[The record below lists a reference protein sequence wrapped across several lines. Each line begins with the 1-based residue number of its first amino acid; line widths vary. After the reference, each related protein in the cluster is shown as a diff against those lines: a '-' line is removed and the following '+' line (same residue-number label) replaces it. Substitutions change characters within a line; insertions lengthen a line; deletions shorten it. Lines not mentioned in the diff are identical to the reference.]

1 MKKVITLRIF
11 SFFILVLSA
20 CTYSFS
26 GYFPSHLKK
35 VSVHVFQNKTMMY
48 GLEGTVTEYFIEKIR
63 EDGRFRIVPDNQ
75 AGMIISG
82 SVVGYKKIPFR
93 YDEGGNIQAYNIEL
107 KLELEFFDRIN
118 DKPFL
123 SRATYTGNGTFEVAT
138 ESEEEGIKRAVEDIY
153 STVIHRLF
161 QVAF

>member
-1 MKKVITLRIF
+1 MKKGIMLRIIPLLT
-11 SFFILVLSA
+11 ILLNA

-35 VSVHVFQNKTMMY
+35 VSVHVFQNRTMMY

-63 EDGRFRIVPDNQ
+63 EDGRFRIVPDDE
-75 AGMIISG
+75 AGMVING
-82 SVVGYKKIPFR
+82 SVVGYKKTPFR
-93 YDEGGNIQAYNIEL
+93 YDEGGNIQSYNIEL
-107 KLELEFFDRIN
+107 RLELEFFDKVN
-118 DKPFL
+118 NKPFL
-123 SRATYTGNGTFEVAT
+123 SKATYTGNGTFDVST

-153 STVIHRLF
+153 STVTHKLF